1 MDKIA
6 QDIQEAFGFVGA
18 VDQHK
23 QRAGRTVDFDVYK
36 SLHVNV
42 VGEFEPVKMY
52 SKSSFF
58 KHDEPMQWGQAFSK
72 YGYTFLQVE
81 GLIYVIENGLIL
93 FKYEI

>member
-6 QDIQEAFGFVGA
+6 SDIMEAFGFVGA

-23 QRAGRTVDFDVYK
+23 QRAGITTDYNVYN
-36 SLHVNV
+36 SLHINV

-58 KHDEPMQWGQAFSK
+58 KHDEPMQWGQAFHRH
-72 YGYTFLQVE
+72 GITFLLVE
-81 GLIYVIENGLIL
+81 GMIYNIKDGVILL
-93 FKYEI
+93 KFEI